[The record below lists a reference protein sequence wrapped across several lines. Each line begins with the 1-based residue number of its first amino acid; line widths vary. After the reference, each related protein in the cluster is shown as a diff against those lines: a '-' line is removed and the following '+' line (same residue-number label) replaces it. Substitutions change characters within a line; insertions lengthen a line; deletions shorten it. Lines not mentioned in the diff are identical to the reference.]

1 MQLADSVSVAKIKII
16 YASRQRAHSEPSA
29 LIWRSC
35 AFNRGPMT
43 MPVLD
48 GPMTMPVLDGV
59 KPMAITLPI
68 CGTSE
73 SLFWK
78 RKKNAY
84 VAGLEQQWNLNIWRV
99 RWPSPRQVRVQIP
112 TSPRQVRD
120 DRKTSRDRTR
130 VLQPYVLMSLFTVHD
145 STRTRFNLCAMQCT
159 YTAKGN
165 SSLIRCWTPLKCPD
179 ITEGPSY
186 DWAIMGM
193 SFKPHDCNPSLIPE
207 TIPAA
212 SRELEQSTKQ
222 INRSL
227 IWSPSV
233 YLMQTESCSVFDD
246 FASSAITA
254 RKPV

>member
-1 MQLADSVSVAKIKII
+1 
-16 YASRQRAHSEPSA
+16 
-29 LIWRSC
+29 
-35 AFNRGPMT
+35 
-43 MPVLD
+43 
-48 GPMTMPVLDGV
+48 
-59 KPMAITLPI
+59 
-68 CGTSE
+68 
-73 SLFWK
+73 
-78 RKKNAY
+78 
-84 VAGLEQQWNLNIWRV
+84 
-99 RWPSPRQVRVQIP
+99 
-112 TSPRQVRD
+112 
-120 DRKTSRDRTR
+120 
-130 VLQPYVLMSLFTVHD
+130 MSLFTVHD
-145 STRTRFNLCAMQCT
+145 STRTRFSLCAMQCT

-179 ITEGPSY
+179 ITEAPSY

-254 RKPV
+254 RKPVSCTFLDISSRTSSTHNAIISFWKSLLVQLKYLDCMDLKSGSYFEKKSHKLK